1 MLIKS
6 KGRLRVRV
14 YGVQLRQT
22 FCVEGDLGLVELS
35 NDDNCSNALRGY

>member
-22 FCVEGDLGLVELS
+22 FCVEGDLVH
-35 NDDNCSNALRGY
+35 CT